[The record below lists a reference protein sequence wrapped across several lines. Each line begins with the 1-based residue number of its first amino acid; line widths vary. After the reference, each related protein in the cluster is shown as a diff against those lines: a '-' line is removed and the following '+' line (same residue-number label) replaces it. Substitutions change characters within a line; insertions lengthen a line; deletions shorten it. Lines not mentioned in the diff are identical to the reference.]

1 MCAYLHLC
9 VENVEGRVGWE
20 GQDPHQLVL
29 GGSILD
35 LYLIKQVPVEEITML
50 ATGQELANMN
60 KKKIFEVRCR
70 KNPAG
75 QICFVTVKSDAHPKA
90 PFENLQI

>member
-60 KKKIFEVRCR
+60 KKKNIGELSLKETVYWFFFT
-70 KNPAG
+70 P
-75 QICFVTVKSDAHPKA
+75 ICLGP
-90 PFENLQI
+90 

>member
-1 MCAYLHLC
+1 M
-9 VENVEGRVGWE
+9 ENVEGRVGWE

-29 GGSILD
+29 GGSILN

-60 KKKIFEVRCR
+60 LKKNI
-70 KNPAG
+70 
-75 QICFVTVKSDAHPKA
+75 
-90 PFENLQI
+90 